1 MSKRVLITGGAGFI
15 GCQTAGALLK
25 EGYEVAILDNLL
37 VQVHGRAASWPE
49 SVEACDQF
57 RGDVRNRADW
67 LAALEGVDVVCHL
80 AAETGTGQSMY
91 TIAEYVDVN
100 AKGLAVL
107 LDILVNERHS
117 ISKIVLASSRSI
129 YGEGAYRTETEQI
142 VYPAARSAELM
153 DQGEFLPQLEGID
166 GRLTAVPTSEDAV
179 LNPSSVYGLTKLIQ
193 ERLAIIT
200 CDSLDLP
207 LFALRYQNVYGP
219 GQSMLNPYTGI
230 IAIFTGL
237 LEAGRTIDVFEDGLA
252 ARDFVYVDDVVR
264 ANLLAIRSSLQ
275 GRHVVNVGS
284 GRPTTTLEVID
295 AICCSLDVINP
306 SYEVTGHYR
315 LGDIRT
321 SIADLQRAREL
332 LGYTPTVEFRDGVKA
347 FLHWA
352 SGRPSLSKGYEQSMA
367 EIRTRRMGKV

>member
-15 GCQTAGALLK
+15 GSRTAKALLQD
-25 EGYEVAILDNLL
+25 GYEVSILDNLHT
-37 VQVHGRAASWPE
+37 QVHGEEAAWPE
-49 SVEACDQF
+49 SVLACDLF
-57 RGDVRNRADW
+57 SGDVRNRADW
-67 LAALEGVDVVCHL
+67 LAALEGVDVVCHF

-91 TIAEYVDVN
+91 MISEYVDVN
-100 AKGLAVL
+100 ATGLAVL
-107 LDILVNERHS
+107 LDILVNERHE
-117 ISKIVLASSRSI
+117 IGKVVLASSRSI
-129 YGEGAYRTETEQI
+129 YGEGAYRTESGQT
-142 VYPAARSAELM
+142 VYPPARVAELM
-153 DQGEFLPQLEGID
+153 DQGEFLPQLEGV
-166 GRLTAVPTSEDAV
+166 GGHLTAVPTSEDAV
-179 LNPSSVYGLTKLIQ
+179 LNPSSVYGLTKLTQ

-207 LFALRYQNVYGP
+207 LFALRYQ
-219 GQSMLNPYTGI
+219 MLNPYTGSS
-230 IAIFTGL
+230 AIFTGL

-252 ARDFVYVDDVVR
+252 ARDFVNVDDVVQ
-264 ANLLAIRSSLQ
+264 ANLLAICSSLQ

-295 AICCSLDVINP
+295 AICGYLHVCDP

-332 LGYTPTVEFRDGVKA
+332 LGYTPSVEFKDGVRE

-367 EIRTRRMGKV
+367 EIRTRRMGRV